1 MKQLKAFLDK
11 HKIEM
16 LDDLI
21 KCIQIPSI
29 STTGSYEEEVHS
41 CAQHLTQHLCQIGFE
56 NVQLL
61 QKNGHPTVYADWLHA
76 KGKPIVLIYGH
87 YDVQP
92 VDPLE
97 EWHSHPFQPEI
108 RDNYLYGRGATDN
121 KGQLFMQLK
130 ALEALFRTNQTLP
143 INVKLLIEG
152 EEEIGSTTMPEIL
165 QDYSELL
172 VADLIVISDT
182 AMLEEQVP
190 AICYGLRGIL
200 GFELSVQGPNRDLH
214 SGSIYGGTVQN
225 PIHAITQL
233 LGSMRDETGFIT
245 IEGFYDHIVELSK
258 EERKN
263 FQSLPFSS
271 EQLKA
276 DLHVSNL
283 FGEEGFT
290 PLERVWVRPTLEV
303 NGISGGY
310 QGEGI
315 KTIIPAKATAKITCR
330 IVPNQNPHDLKACIQ
345 KHIEANTPPGV
356 NIEIYWGSHSNPY
369 FISPDHPLI
378 LQAAQSLEYV
388 FQKPVQFIRAGGSIP
403 AVEMLHN
410 QFQIPIIL
418 VGFSHSS
425 ANVHSANEN
434 LSLQRFEDGILAL
447 CHYYLQLGND
457 IGD

>member
-1 MKQLKAFLDK
+1 MKQLKTFIDK
-11 HKIEM
+11 HKIQM
-16 LDDLI
+16 VDDLI

-29 STTGSYEEEVHS
+29 STIDSYKEDVLY
-41 CAQHLTQHLCQIGFE
+41 CAQHLSQLLFQIGFE

-61 QKNGHPTVYADWLHA
+61 KCKGHPAVYADWLHA
-76 KGKPIVLIYGH
+76 KGKPTVLIYGH

-108 RDNYLYGRGATDN
+108 RDDYLYGRGATDN
-121 KGQLFMQLK
+121 KGQLFMQIK
-130 ALEALFRTNQTLP
+130 ALETLFHTNQTLP

-152 EEEIGSTTMPEIL
+152 EEEIGSSSMPEIL
-165 QDYSELL
+165 QDFSELL
-172 VADLIVISDT
+172 IADLIVISDT

-190 AICYGLRGIL
+190 AICYGLRGVL
-200 GFELSVQGPNRDLH
+200 GFELCVQGPNRDLH

-225 PIHAITQL
+225 PIHAIAQL
-233 LGSMRDETGFIT
+233 LSSMKDETGFIT
-245 IEGFYDHIVELSK
+245 IEGFYDKVVELSE

-263 FQSLPFSS
+263 LYFLPFSS
-271 EQLKA
+271 KKLKE
-276 DLHVSNL
+276 DLNVSNL

-290 PLERVWVRPTLEV
+290 PLERVWSRPTLEV

-310 QGEGI
+310 QEEGI
-315 KTIIPAKATAKITCR
+315 KTIIPAKVTAKITCR
-330 IVPNQNPHDLKACIQ
+330 IVPNQSPHDLKTYIQ
-345 KHIEANTPPGV
+345 KHIESNTPPGV
-356 NIEIYWGSHSNPY
+356 NIEICWDQHSNPY

-378 LQAAQSLEYV
+378 LQAAQSLECV

-418 VGFSHSS
+418 IGFSHSS

-434 LSLQRFEDGILAL
+434 LSLQKFENGILSL
-447 CHYYLQLGND
+447 CHYYLQLGNE
-457 IGD
+457 INI